1 MLRTKEKKEGLNMA
15 TLKSLKEA
23 VIEAVAILDECDGS
37 RSSSNEA
44 IDAAREILAD
54 EYGPEFDDDLAEY
67 AETSGEED
75 ADGDGIP
82 DDDEQED

>member
-1 MLRTKEKKEGLNMA
+1 MA

-23 VIEAVAILDECDGS
+23 VIEAVAVLDECDGS

-54 EYGPEFDDDLAEY
+54 EYGPDFEDDLVEF
-67 AETSGEED
+67 AETSEGEEDSD

-82 DDDEQED
+82 DDEQGD